1 MKCAFGGAAA
11 TGGLDVV
18 IVNFHSQRWIR
29 RAIALAYEFGEEATR
44 VILVDNSPGD
54 GAADIA
60 RATDRNAT
68 IITNSTNRGYAA
80 AVNQGVAIGSADTV
94 LLLNPDVLRISGRHA
109 DVLEAFHEPD
119 VAAVVTR
126 LRDTSGAISPSCF
139 HTPRL
144 MDFVA
149 QDLALA
155 ARFPGW
161 KWPRRYRIADWDYA
175 SPRRVDAAT
184 GACLFLR
191 RAALG
196 DVGAFDERFFVYYE
210 ETDWLIRARQRGW
223 RTMFLP
229 TVEAVHA
236 SGASS
241 PGVAARPS
249 LLLLESQHRYAEK
262 HFGRVA
268 SIGLRATQLG
278 IDAARSVRHALK
290 GNADRAAMARK
301 RMRVHLLM
309 RAPRPS

>member
-1 MKCAFGGAAA
+1 
-11 TGGLDVV
+11 LDVV
-18 IVNFHSQRWIR
+18 IVNFHSERWIR
-29 RAIALAYEFGEEATR
+29 RAIVLACEFGGAATR
-44 VILVDNSPGD
+44 VIMVDNSPGD
-54 GAADIA
+54 GAADVA
-60 RATDRNAT
+60 RATKRNAT
-68 IITNSTNRGYAA
+68 IITNSSNRGYAA

-94 LLLNPDVLRISGRHA
+94 LLLNPDILRISGRYA
-109 DVLEAFHEPD
+109 DVLEAFRESD

-126 LRDTSGAISPSCF
+126 LRDSSGSISPSCF

-155 ARFPGW
+155 ARFPDW
-161 KWPRRYRIADWDYA
+161 RWPRRYRMTDWDYT

-191 RAALG
+191 RAALS
-196 DVGAFDERFFVYYE
+196 DVGPFDERFFVYYE
-210 ETDWLIRARQRGW
+210 ETDWLIRAGQRGW
-223 RTMFLP
+223 RTMFVP
-229 TVEAVHA
+229 TVEAVHV

-241 PGVAARPS
+241 PGVAAQPS

-262 HFGRVA
+262 HFGRFAGV
-268 SIGLRATQLG
+268 GLRATQLG
-278 IDAARSVRHALK
+278 VDAARTVRHTLK
-290 GNADRAAMARK
+290 GNTDRAAMARR

>member
-1 MKCAFGGAAA
+1 VDTAAGGAAVIRS
-11 TGGLDVV
+11 LDVV
-18 IVNFHSQRWIR
+18 VVNFHSVPWIR
-29 RAIALAYEFGEEATR
+29 RAIALARQFGGETTR
-44 VILVDNSPGD
+44 VIMVDNSPGD
-54 GAADIA
+54 GAADVA
-60 RATDRNAT
+60 RTTGPNTT

-80 AVNQGVAIGSADTV
+80 AVNQGVAMGSADTV
-94 LLLNPDVLRISGRHA
+94 LLLNPDVLQISGRYT
-109 DVLEAFHEPD
+109 DVLEAFREPD

-126 LRDTSGAISPSCF
+126 LRDTSGSISPSCF
-139 HTPRL
+139 QTPRPI
-144 MDFVA
+144 DFVA

-161 KWPRRYRIADWDYA
+161 KWPRRYRMIDWDYA

-196 DVGAFDERFFVYYE
+196 DVGSFDERFFVYYE

-236 SGASS
+236 SGGSS
-241 PGVAARPS
+241 QGVSVQPS

-262 HFGRVA
+262 HFGRGA
-268 SIGLRATQLG
+268 SAALRATQLG
-278 IDAARSVRHALK
+278 IDAARLLRHALR
-290 GNADRAAMARK
+290 GNTERTAMARK
-301 RMRVHLLM
+301 RIRVHLMM